1 MAKKINLLNDQ
12 LQRELASYADSPLPA
27 SLAGKK
33 NYQKKRPIKALSYI
47 FVFCLVA
54 TAIFSLNINQP
65 KEQSSWIDR
74 IPFAGQLKHLAESAN
89 VQLKGEARDRIN
101 ILLLGMAGKNHNGGY
116 LTDTIMVVSLQPSTK
131 KVALISIPRDLSVP
145 LENMGWRKINN
156 INAFAEAKEPGSGG
170 LAVSQSLSDIL
181 NIPIDYYVR
190 VDFTSF
196 AKIIDTLNGIEVN
209 VANTLDDYK
218 YPILGNENAPWE
230 ERYEHLHINQGWQK
244 MNGSL
249 ALKYA
254 RSRHALGREG
264 SDFARA
270 KRQQKILQA
279 IKDKVNSFTV
289 LLNPVKIS
297 SLISQIQDNFNTN
310 FKIWEMLQLWN
321 NYQGIKNEEIITK
334 VIDNSPSGLLTNII
348 TADGAYIL
356 TPRGGDF
363 TEIQYLIN
371 NVFSDAPADEKNKV
385 DQEKTTIEVHN
396 GTWIN
401 GLANKVAL
409 DLEKYGFKVARVG
422 NSSQQNFQKSVI
434 YDLTYGAKIQ
444 SLTILKNK
452 TKANVSLGLPQWLQD
467 DLAKEL
473 AKEKNLIQ
481 PDFIL
486 VLGTDAD
493 TTQSGTEN
501 TNQ

>member
-1 MAKKINLLNDQ
+1 
-12 LQRELASYADSPLPA
+12 
-27 SLAGKK
+27 
-33 NYQKKRPIKALSYI
+33 
-47 FVFCLVA
+47 
-54 TAIFSLNINQP
+54 
-65 KEQSSWIDR
+65 
-74 IPFAGQLKHLAESAN
+74 
-89 VQLKGEARDRIN
+89 
-101 ILLLGMAGKNHNGGY
+101 
-116 LTDTIMVVSLQPSTK
+116 
-131 KVALISIPRDLSVP
+131 VP

-334 VIDNSPSGLLTNII
+334 VIDNSPSGLLTDII
-348 TADGAYIL
+348 TVDGAYIL

-363 TEIQYLIN
+363 TEIQYLVN
-371 NVFSDAPADEKNKV
+371 NIFSDAPADEKNQVKQ
-385 DQEKTTIEVHN
+385 DQATIEVRN

-401 GLANKVAL
+401 GLANKVTL